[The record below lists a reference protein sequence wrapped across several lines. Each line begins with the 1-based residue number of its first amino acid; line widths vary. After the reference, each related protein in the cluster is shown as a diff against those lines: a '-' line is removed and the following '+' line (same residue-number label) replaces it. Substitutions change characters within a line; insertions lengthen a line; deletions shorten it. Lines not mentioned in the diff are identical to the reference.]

1 MTKWWMVRAGDA
13 NELINVWKREQIASI
28 GWPQLGDPQKA
39 LSKEDLLK
47 KADIEYHDSKPASRM
62 SWVSQVW
69 RFSREISKG
78 DRIITYSKETK
89 EYMIGTV
96 TASHFYDKQKGDPAY
111 PNHVQVNWELKTV
124 LRERLSQRAK
134 NSLGSVLTVFRVDD
148 WGPELLQLLESDV
161 NNESYSNHTD
171 KSKTDVELELNQ
183 LMEEFESRAKTFV
196 EDQVDRLSPW
206 EMQDLVAALLQAMSY
221 TVKVSPP
228 GRDGGVDIL
237 ASKDAFGFE
246 KPIIKVQVK
255 HRVSTSGSPEIQQLL
270 GAHPIGASCL
280 FVSTGG
286 FTKSA
291 KEVASQHGVHLLDLE
306 GLVKLIVEW
315 YEKMPSDARTLL
327 PLKKLYIPEV
337 N

>member
-47 KADIEYHDSKPASRM
+47 KADIEYHESKPASRM

-78 DRIITYSKETK
+78 DCIITYSKENK

-96 TASHFYDKQKGDPAY
+96 TSSHFYDEKTGDPAY
-111 PNHVQVNWELKTV
+111 PNHIQVNWELNTV
-124 LRERLSQRAK
+124 LRERLTQRAK
-134 NSLGSVLTVFRVDD
+134 NSLESVLTVFRVDD
-148 WGPELLQLLESDV
+148 WGPELLKLLDSVDKDTHD
-161 NNESYSNHTD
+161 SNSAE
-171 KSKTDVELELNQ
+171 KPKDVEVELNQ
-183 LMEEFESRAKTFV
+183 LMEEFESRAKIFV

-286 FTKSA
+286 FTKAA
-291 KEVASQHGVHLLDLE
+291 KEVATQHGVHLLDLE
-306 GLVKLIVEW
+306 GLVKLLVEW
-315 YEKMPSDARTLL
+315 YEKMPSDARASL